1 MRYPVYPEYKESG
14 VQWLGQVPEH
24 WEVKRLKDVGSLMAG
39 AGFPHEFQ
47 GIEDEK
53 YPFFKVG
60 DLANSSDGR
69 KMIRGEH
76 SISRKTASILRARI
90 IPPNAIIYAKIR
102 AALLLNRRRITA
114 IPCCI
119 DNNMTAFVPT
129 AGKIDTTF
137 SFYWFSTLDFGEF
150 TNPGAVPSLS
160 EGYQS
165 ILPITLPPL
174 PEQTAIAN
182 FLDRETGRIDTL
194 VAKKRRLI
202 ALLKEK
208 RTVLISRAVTRGLPA
223 SVAREFGLEPHTRF
237 KDSGIVWLGQVPEG
251 CEVKKLGF
259 ITKKIG
265 SGKTPSG
272 GAETYV
278 DEGIMFLRS
287 QNVYDE
293 GLNLEDVVYI
303 DEGTDADMATSRV
316 QPKDILLNITG
327 ASLGRT
333 CIVPDEFSRAN
344 VNQHVCI
351 IRMSNL
357 KHSVFISW
365 LMKSAGIKAQI
376 QNAQTGAAREG
387 LNFEQITN
395 LVFVLPLL
403 SEQTA
408 IATYLD
414 RETAKIDRLVEK
426 VELLISR
433 LQEYRAALITATVTG
448 KIDVR
453 SCTSQEV
460 ST

>member
-1 MRYPVYPEYKESG
+1 MRYPAYPEYKESG

-24 WEVKRLKDVGSLMAG
+24 WEVKRLKYSATINDEALPETTDPDFEFSYVDIGSVN
-39 AGFPHEFQ
+39 PVE
-47 GIEDEK
+47 GITNMETMIFENA
-53 YPFFKVG
+53 PSRARRKVAPG
-60 DLANSSDGR
+60 DTIVSTVR
-69 KMIRGEH
+69 
-76 SISRKTASILRARI
+76 TYLRAI
-90 IPPNAIIYAKIR
+90 APIPETSEPLIVSTGFAVIRPRKLSTGFLAYALRESCFVESVVARSTGVSYPAVNA
-102 AALLLNRRRITA
+102 
-114 IPCCI
+114 
-119 DNNMTAFVPT
+119 
-129 AGKIDTTF
+129 
-137 SFYWFSTLDFGEF
+137 
-150 TNPGAVPSLS
+150 S
-160 EGYQS
+160 EIGN
-165 ILPITLPPL
+165 IEIPL
-174 PEQTAIAN
+174 PAEDEQTAIAD

-208 RTVLISRAVTRGLPA
+208 RTVLISRTVTRGLPA
-223 SVAREFGLEPHTRF
+223 SVARKFGLEPHTRF
-237 KDSGIVWLGQVPEG
+237 KDSGIEWLGQVPEG
-251 CEVKKLGF
+251 WEVKKLGF

-316 QPKDILLNITG
+316 QPKDVLLNITG

-395 LVFVLPLL
+395 LVFVLPPL
-403 SEQTA
+403 SEQTS

-433 LQEYRAALITATVTG
+433 LQEYRAALITAAVTG

>member
-1 MRYPVYPEYKESG
+1 MLFR
-14 VQWLGQVPEH
+14 
-24 WEVKRLKDVGSLMAG
+24 
-39 AGFPHEFQ
+39 
-47 GIEDEK
+47 
-53 YPFFKVG
+53 
-60 DLANSSDGR
+60 
-69 KMIRGEH
+69 
-76 SISRKTASILRARI
+76 
-90 IPPNAIIYAKIR
+90 
-102 AALLLNRRRITA
+102 
-114 IPCCI
+114 
-119 DNNMTAFVPT
+119 
-129 AGKIDTTF
+129 
-137 SFYWFSTLDFGEF
+137 
-150 TNPGAVPSLS
+150 S
-160 EGYQS
+160 EG
-165 ILPITLPPL
+165 
-174 PEQTAIAN
+174 
-182 FLDRETGRIDTL
+182 
-194 VAKKRRLI
+194 
-202 ALLKEK
+202 
-208 RTVLISRAVTRGLPA
+208 
-223 SVAREFGLEPHTRF
+223 
-237 KDSGIVWLGQVPEG
+237 W
-251 CEVKKLGF
+251 EVKKLGF

-414 RETAKIDRLVEK
+414 RETAK
-426 VELLISR
+426 
-433 LQEYRAALITATVTG
+433 TH
-448 KIDVR
+448 
-453 SCTSQEV
+453 
-460 ST
+460 